1 MAKTSGRTRRHTT
14 ICTAIKRLG
23 PGGAEAFL
31 RAALVASAD
40 ILAVKLIN
48 DALDRGES
56 LDTVLLEGDR
66 HGYWLEVH
74 ELEPRR
80 FEVKFG
86 CQPGPMAGDGGTWI
100 VTFDRSR
107 AVIECQGTEMWMS

>member
-1 MAKTSGRTRRHTT
+1 MAKTGGRTRRHTT
-14 ICTAIKRLG
+14 IRTAMKRLG

-31 RAALVASAD
+31 RAALVDSAG
-40 ILAVKLIN
+40 ILALQLVN
-48 DALDRGES
+48 DALDRGEP

-66 HGYWLEVH
+66 HGYWLEAH

-86 CQPGPMAGDGGTWI
+86 CQPGPMAGDGGKWI
-100 VTFDRSR
+100 VEFDRSG
-107 AVIECQGTEMWMS
+107 AVVGCHGTDMWIS